1 MNKRLLTYLFSVSCA
16 LGASS
21 SVLASEKITIFAAA
35 SLTNAMNEVAAV
47 YKEKTGT
54 QSTLSFA
61 SSSALARQIAQG
73 APADIYLSANEK
85 WMDYVEQ
92 QQVIESS
99 SRKSLLKN
107 SLVLVAPNS
116 YPADNITINASWD
129 LAKALDGTRLATGDP
144 KHVPAGIYAKESLEK
159 IGLWQKASPLL
170 ARASSVRSAL
180 LLVEKQE
187 ALLGIVYKT
196 DALISKKVKVVAE
209 LPNNSHTGITYP
221 VAVVKDKANT
231 QVDAYYEFLQ
241 SDQAREIFEKY
252 GFGVN

>member
-1 MNKRLLTYLFSVSCA
+1 MAKRVA
-16 LGASS
+16 LYMAAACCFIGAASS
-21 SVLASEKITIFAAA
+21 VYAADKVTVFAAS

-61 SSSALARQIAQG
+61 SSAALARQIAQG

-85 WMDYVEQ
+85 WMDYVEKQ
-92 QQVIESS
+92 QAIEPQ

-107 SLVLVAPNS
+107 SLVLVAPDS
-116 YPADNITINASWD
+116 YPADQIELSASWD

-144 KHVPAGIYAKESLEK
+144 KHVPAGIYAKESLENV
-159 IGLWQKASPLL
+159 GLWQKASPLL
-170 ARASSVRSAL
+170 APANNVRSAL

-196 DALISKKVKVVAE
+196 DALVSNKVKVVAE
-209 LPNNSHTGITYP
+209 LPDTSHAAITYP
-221 VAVVKDKANT
+221 VAIVKDKSGEKVNAFY
-231 QVDAYYEFLQ
+231 DFLQ
-241 SDQAREIFEKY
+241 SEQAREIFEKY

>member
-1 MNKRLLTYLFSVSCA
+1 MNKRLLTYLFSVGCA

-21 SVLASEKITIFAAA
+21 SVMASEKVTIFAAS

-61 SSSALARQIAQG
+61 SSAALARQIAQG

-92 QQVIESS
+92 QQAIEPK
-99 SRKSLLKN
+99 SRKSLLNN
-107 SLVLVAPNS
+107 SLVLVAPDS
-116 YPADNITINASWD
+116 YPTDSITISGSWD
-129 LAKALDGTRLATGDP
+129 LAQALDGTRLATGDP
-144 KHVPAGIYAKESLEK
+144 KHVPAGIYAKEALEN

-170 ARASSVRSAL
+170 ARASNVRSAL

-187 ALLGIVYKT
+187 AMLGIVYKT
-196 DALISKKVKVVAE
+196 DALISNKVKVVAE
-209 LPNNSHTGITYP
+209 LPNNSHTAITYP
-221 VAVVKDKANT
+221 VAVVKDKANG
-231 QVDAYYEFLQ
+231 QVEDYYQFLQ